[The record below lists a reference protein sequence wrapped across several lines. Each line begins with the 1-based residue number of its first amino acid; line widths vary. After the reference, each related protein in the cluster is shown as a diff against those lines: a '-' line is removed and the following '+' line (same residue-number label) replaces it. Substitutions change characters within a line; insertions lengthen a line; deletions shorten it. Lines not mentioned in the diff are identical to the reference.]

1 MKAAYRD
8 AYAVS
13 ETPPYGPVGTFND
26 FKWDAP
32 DAVSKRIDY
41 LWLTPQVRVLKYG
54 VLTDSWRGRYPSD
67 HFPVVVRLLVN

>member
-1 MKAAYRD
+1 VA
-8 AYAVS
+8 
-13 ETPPYGPVGTFND
+13 
-26 FKWDAP
+26 
-32 DAVSKRIDY
+32 KRIDY